1 MPESS
6 EGSKPIR
13 FSFDAKN
20 REAQKIA
27 REYSAAQITLIDTE
41 TKLAIRQI
49 IARSIR
55 DGIPPR
61 DAARLIRDLVGLNR
75 PQAIQLSDY
84 SKRLDPNLKASVRR
98 KAIERLAQKLIRRR
112 AVMIARTEVIDA
124 LNTGADVAWEQ
135 AQQQGILGK
144 TAKKEW
150 IATTGACEVCLE
162 LASKG
167 PVPLKASFGNFRGK
181 PLYRPT
187 AHPNCRCAV
196 APVP

>member
-61 DAARLIRDLVGLNR
+61 EAARLIRDLVGLNR

-84 SKRLDPNLKASVRR
+84 SKRLDPNMKASVRR
-98 KAIERLAQKLIRRR
+98 KATERLAQKLIRRR

-124 LNTGADVAWEQ
+124 LNTGADVAWKQ

-162 LASKG
+162 LASKD
-167 PVPLKASFGNFRGK
+167 PVPLKASFGIVRGK
-181 PLYRPT
+181 SLYRPT

>member
-1 MPESS
+1 VPESS

-61 DAARLIRDLVGLNR
+61 EAARLIRDLVGLNR

-84 SKRLDPNLKASVRR
+84 SKRLDPNMKASVRR
-98 KAIERLAQKLIRRR
+98 KATQYRRR
-112 AVMIARTEVIDA
+112 
-124 LNTGADVAWEQ
+124 
-135 AQQQGILGK
+135 
-144 TAKKEW
+144 
-150 IATTGACEVCLE
+150 
-162 LASKG
+162 
-167 PVPLKASFGNFRGK
+167 RGMETS
-181 PLYRPT
+181 PT
-187 AHPNCRCAV
+187 AGDSWENSEKGMDCDDRGL
-196 APVP
+196 